1 MALLNRHRHAD
12 CAAPMPSQQERAN
25 GSLQVVKLRRL
36 TTIDDRNSIG
46 IRPTPSEES
55 NAQVPGSRHNPT
67 SWTYLTSEGSDLAR
81 GHARY
86 R

>member
-1 MALLNRHRHAD
+1 MAILNRHRHAD

-36 TTIDDRNSIG
+36 TTIDDHNSIG
-46 IRPTPSEES
+46 IRPTLSEES